1 MITGYSNTI
10 SVTTS
15 APSLLLDLYPSAAA
29 AYSVRLLR
37 SAYSG
42 NAIRVR
48 RSSDNTEQDIG
59 FSGGN
64 LDESSLTSFCSGTNG
79 FVTTW
84 YDQSGNGLNATQTTA
99 ANQPQIVSSGSVI
112 LENGKPSF
120 QFDGVDDYI
129 GSTITNF
136 QNYTNISAINVFS
149 TAIAAASDTNSYSGW
164 SWGKFGTP
172 SKVIAYSSS
181 TGALSGEKILISFPN
196 GTDRRLGST
205 TYTRAANDQNL
216 LTSFNLSSGTSLF
229 SNGSSVSLDLSI
241 NATTS
246 TNSSPSSTTYTDDN
260 NVYLGAVFLTSGSV
274 VISPQMKYQEL
285 IFYPSDQS
293 SNRTGIETNINSF
306 YSIY

>member
-1 MITGYSNTI
+1 MLFPFSFMQSQGQ
-10 SVTTS
+10 
-15 APSLLLDLYPSAAA
+15 PLLLDLYPNAAA

-37 SAYSG
+37 TAYTGS
-42 NAIRVR
+42 AIRVR
-48 RSSDNTEQDIG
+48 RSSDNAEQDIG
-59 FSGGN
+59 FSGAN
-64 LDESSLTSFCSGTNG
+64 LDTSSLTSFCSGTNG

-84 YDQSGNGLNATQTTA
+84 YDQSGNARNATQTTA
-99 ANQPQIVSSGSVI
+99 LSQPQIVSSGSVI

-136 QNYTNISAINVFS
+136 QNYTNLSAINVFS
-149 TAIAAASDTNSYSGW
+149 TAIAAASDTNSYLGW

-172 SKVIAYSSS
+172 NKVIAYSSS

-260 NVYLGAVFLTSGSV
+260 NVYLGAIFLTSGSV
-274 VISPQMKYQEL
+274 IISPQMKYQEL

-293 SNRTGIETNINSF
+293 SNRTGIETNINDF